1 MTVID
6 NGIQRAA
13 TPEEEAKFWADN
25 PPSPSEIERLAA
37 VEGALVELAGMIVG
51 EGDGNG

>member
-1 MTVID
+1 MMVIE
-6 NGIQRAA
+6 NGIQRET
-13 TPEEEAKFWADN
+13 TPEEEAGFWADN
-25 PPSPSEIERLAA
+25 PPEPTEIERLAA